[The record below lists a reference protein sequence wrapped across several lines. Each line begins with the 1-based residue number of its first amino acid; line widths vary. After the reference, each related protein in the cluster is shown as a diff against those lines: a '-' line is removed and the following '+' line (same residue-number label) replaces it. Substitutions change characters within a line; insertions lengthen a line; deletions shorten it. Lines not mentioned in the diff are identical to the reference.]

1 MRDLNKSDWCT
12 LFPDRFLW
20 WDWSSCCKEHD
31 EDYFD
36 VSSLPY
42 DKEFFR
48 QLVDEELKICV
59 NKILPGLGDIMYLG
73 VRVFGRFFI
82 K

>member
-1 MRDLNKSDWCT
+1 MRESNKSDWCT

-20 WDWSSCCKEHD
+20 WDWSHCCEEHD
-31 EDYFD
+31 NDYFD
-36 VSSLPY
+36 VSLLPY

-48 QLVDEELKICV
+48 QLVDEELKNCV
-59 NKILPGLGDIMYLG
+59 NKILPGLGDIMYKG
-73 VRVFGRFFI
+73 VRVFGRFFL